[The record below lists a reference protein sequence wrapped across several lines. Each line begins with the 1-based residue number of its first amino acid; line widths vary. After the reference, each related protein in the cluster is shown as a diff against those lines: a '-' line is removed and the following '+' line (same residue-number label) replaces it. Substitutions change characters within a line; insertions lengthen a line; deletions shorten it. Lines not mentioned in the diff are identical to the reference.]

1 MAEDLYKILNQKIAL
16 LAGLSPKQIRSILE
30 ASKLSIHNPGEI
42 LCEHG
47 GRSDRL
53 IVLLNGQLEILGEG
67 GTLLATIHPV
77 TTVGEMG
84 FLTRKPR
91 SATVRA
97 QAQSQVLAIDYL
109 SFMKL
114 IEGDFRLQA
123 RIYRNAVRLLAERL
137 SDANDLIVRYRQL
150 TADKELDPQ
159 PALPAEGGESTAAP
173 PQQVSPDEE
182 AEAEEAVG
190 TFYRLIEQPLDP
202 LQLAEDRVLYQG
214 LRRDGYTAADILY
227 TVKWTV
233 RHIAAA
239 RRFNLV
245 KLSIKEAF
253 EDKWSM

>member
-1 MAEDLYKILNQKIAL
+1 MEELNKILNQHIPL
-16 LAGLSPKQIRSILE
+16 FTGLSPKQMHSLLE
-30 ASKLSIHNPGEI
+30 TSKLGLHHPGEI
-42 LCEHG
+42 LCEYG

-53 IVLLNGQLEILGEG
+53 LVLLSGQLEVLGEG
-67 GTLLATIHPV
+67 GTLLAIIRPV

-97 QAQSQVLAIDYL
+97 KEQSQVLAIDYL
-109 SFMKL
+109 GFMKL
-114 IEGDFRLQA
+114 IEDDFRLQA

-150 TADKELDPQ
+150 AADKQPAPQ
-159 PALPAEGGESTAAP
+159 PAPPSTGGETPEEP
-173 PQQVSPDEE
+173 PKQSSQEEE
-182 AEAEEAVG
+182 AEAEDIVG
-190 TFYRLIEQPLDP
+190 TFYRLIEQPIDP
-202 LQLAEDRVLYQG
+202 QHLAEDRILYGG

-233 RHIAAA
+233 RHIPAAK
-239 RRFNLV
+239 RFNLV

>member
-1 MAEDLYKILNQKIAL
+1 MDELNKILNQQIPL
-16 LAGLSPKQIRSILE
+16 FAGLSPKQMRSLLE
-30 ASKLSIHNPGEI
+30 ASKLGLHHPGEV

-53 IVLLNGQLEILGEG
+53 LVLLNGQLEILGEG
-67 GTLLATIHPV
+67 GTLLATIRPV

-97 QAQSQVLAIDYL
+97 KEQSQILAIDYL

-114 IEGDFRLQA
+114 IEDDFRLQA

-137 SDANDLIVRYRQL
+137 SDANDLIVRYRQSVAEKPL
-150 TADKELDPQ
+150 APQ
-159 PALPAEGGESTAAP
+159 PASPAAGGETPEEP
-173 PQQVSPDEE
+173 PPPSSQDEE
-182 AEAEEAVG
+182 TEAEDIVS

-202 LQLAEDRVLYQG
+202 QQLAEDRVLYQG

-233 RHIAAA
+233 RHIPAA
-239 RRFNLV
+239 RRFSMV

>member
-1 MAEDLYKILNQKIAL
+1 MADDLYKILNQKIAL

-30 ASKLSIHNPGEI
+30 ASRLSIHNPGEI
-42 LCEHG
+42 LCEYG

-53 IVLLNGQLEILGEG
+53 LVLLNGQLEILGEG
-67 GTLLATIHPV
+67 STLLATILPV
-77 TTVGEMG
+77 ATVGEMG

-114 IEGDFRLQA
+114 VEGDYRLQA

-150 TADKELDPQ
+150 APDKQLAPQ
-159 PALPAEGGESTAAP
+159 TSPPLAGDETPEGA
-173 PQQVSPDEE
+173 PQQVSANED
-182 AEAEEAVG
+182 AEAAEIVSA
-190 TFYRLIEQPLDP
+190 FYRLIEQPLDP
-202 LQLAEDRVLYQG
+202 QQLAEDRVLYQG

-233 RHIAAA
+233 RHIPAA
-239 RRFNLV
+239 RRFSLV